1 MLANLRIRWKLVA
14 IFLLPALT
22 LSTVAVTRI
31 VSTLSD
37 GFQADRELRSLQFS
51 TRVAALAG
59 ELQGERTLSTQWAG
73 TGKAQGGEELTTQR
87 ARVDRALADLR
98 ANAEELG
105 PELGGA
111 RVTKAWQ
118 TAQERLEAL
127 VTHRRS
133 LDRFPSTPAEAQT
146 VFTAAVTDL
155 LNLNAAIAAE
165 ASDPDVLR
173 TASSYVAVTSM
184 KEFAGQQ
191 RDLGLEAIL
200 ARTFAQGGRERL
212 TSAIAAEIAWVK
224 RFQATASD
232 AQWTQLA
239 TRISSP
245 DVAEA
250 GRLRSALLSEARQG
264 RITADGRTWLTA
276 TAARQDA
283 LRQEE
288 SALAADVLAA
298 NRAVAVRM
306 KQRLIND
313 ILITLFVLALALGFA
328 MNMARSMVRPL
339 ARLRD
344 TANDVAE
351 RRLPEIVERLARSE
365 RIDPKAEAVSV
376 GTEARD
382 EIGDVARAFKSTHE
396 VAVQV
401 ATEQAALRKSIGDMF
416 LNLARRSQSLIDRQI
431 ELIDELE
438 RNETDADALQE
449 LFQLDHLATRLRRN
463 AEDLIVLSGAKPT
476 RRWTRPVPLYDV
488 IRAATAEVEDYTRI
502 ELLPIEDLGV
512 SGQAVADVIHLL
524 AELVENATSF
534 SPPGTKVHIAG
545 QPIEDSAGGYLLE
558 IEDRGVGMSDEDLIE
573 INRRLAD
580 PPVIDLT
587 LSRRLGLFV
596 VSRLASRYGIRVQ
609 LRHSWYGGV
618 TALVEL
624 PAALLVQ
631 PDEVATPA
639 GNVPA
644 ANGARVA
651 AERPQLGARDVA
663 KPYVPLRRHATQP
676 GHGAAFAPGRRHA
689 SPPPER
695 PGADRP
701 GPARVPAEMPSPPRP
716 AEPVAEG
723 PESGPRVPGDLP
735 GSRSGAPLAATD
747 AAPRLPGDLP
757 RRPSGPLPRR
767 DPGAGRNPADEAPG
781 APARPT
787 GPQRRPEPASAAAV
801 NGTTARAESTPA
813 DTPAPVTKVGLPRR
827 VPRANLAPAWVAG
840 PGAPA
845 PPGAGGRSPDE
856 VRSMLASYRTGLERG
871 RSQSAADGPP
881 GSEPDTGA
889 GGQFPP
895 EPDARHERG

>member
-155 LNLNAAIAAE
+155 LSLNAAIAAE

-328 MNMARSMVRPL
+328 MNMARSMVRRWPGC
-339 ARLRD
+339 ATPPTTSPSGACPRSSSGW
-344 TANDVAE
+344 
-351 RRLPEIVERLARSE
+351 PARS
-365 RIDPKAEAVSV
+365 
-376 GTEARD
+376 G
-382 EIGDVARAFKSTHE
+382 STP
-396 VAVQV
+396 
-401 ATEQAALRKSIGDMF
+401 RP
-416 LNLARRSQSLIDRQI
+416 RRSR
-431 ELIDELE
+431 
-438 RNETDADALQE
+438 
-449 LFQLDHLATRLRRN
+449 
-463 AEDLIVLSGAKPT
+463 SG
-476 RRWTRPVPLYDV
+476 
-488 IRAATAEVEDYTRI
+488 
-502 ELLPIEDLGV
+502 
-512 SGQAVADVIHLL
+512 
-524 AELVENATSF
+524 
-534 SPPGTKVHIAG
+534 
-545 QPIEDSAGGYLLE
+545 
-558 IEDRGVGMSDEDLIE
+558 
-573 INRRLAD
+573 
-580 PPVIDLT
+580 
-587 LSRRLGLFV
+587 
-596 VSRLASRYGIRVQ
+596 
-609 LRHSWYGGV
+609 
-618 TALVEL
+618 
-624 PAALLVQ
+624 
-631 PDEVATPA
+631 
-639 GNVPA
+639 
-644 ANGARVA
+644 
-651 AERPQLGARDVA
+651 
-663 KPYVPLRRHATQP
+663 
-676 GHGAAFAPGRRHA
+676 
-689 SPPPER
+689 
-695 PGADRP
+695 
-701 GPARVPAEMPSPPRP
+701 PRP
-716 AEPVAEG
+716 ATRSATSPARSS
-723 PESGPRVPGDLP
+723 PPTR
-735 GSRSGAPLAATD
+735 SRS
-747 AAPRLPGDLP
+747 
-757 RRPSGPLPRR
+757 
-767 DPGAGRNPADEAPG
+767 
-781 APARPT
+781 
-787 GPQRRPEPASAAAV
+787 
-801 NGTTARAESTPA
+801 
-813 DTPAPVTKVGLPRR
+813 
-827 VPRANLAPAWVAG
+827 
-840 PGAPA
+840 
-845 PPGAGGRSPDE
+845 RSPPSRPPCAS
-856 VRSMLASYRTGLERG
+856 RSATCSSTWP
-871 RSQSAADGPP
+871 AARR
-881 GSEPDTGA
+881 A
-889 GGQFPP
+889 
-895 EPDARHERG
+895 

>member
-118 TAQERLEAL
+118 TVQERLEAL

-146 VFTAAVTDL
+146 VFTATITDL

-224 RFQATASD
+224 RYQATASD

-376 GTEARD
+376 GTDARD

-545 QPIEDSAGGYLLE
+545 QPIDDGHGYLLE

-639 GNVPA
+639 GTVPA
-644 ANGARVA
+644 ANGARA
-651 AERPQLGARDVA
+651 GAERPQLGARDVA

-689 SPPPER
+689 APPPER

-716 AEPVAEG
+716 AEPVAPAASV
-723 PESGPRVPGDLP
+723 PEDG
-735 GSRSGAPLAATD
+735 
-747 AAPRLPGDLP
+747 PRLPGDLP

-787 GPQRRPEPASAAAV
+787 GPQRRPEPAPAPAAAV
-801 NGTTARAESTPA
+801 NGTAARAEGAPA
-813 DTPAPVTKVGLPRR
+813 DATGSAPAPVTKVGLPRR

-881 GSEPDTGA
+881 QPEPDTG
-889 GGQFPP
+889 
-895 EPDARHERG
+895 DDHR